1 MKWPAIVR
9 FNNSDE
15 LEIIESQSSWDAF
28 LETATADCQLI
39 LSDGAACNITIDTKP
54 FPLVTSS
61 DEIVSVDTAVA
72 LAQRHMSAHA
82 HCCVS
87 KFNAPSVEAVIAAL
101 IQLDD

>member
-9 FNNSDE
+9 FDRGDE

-28 LETATADCQLI
+28 LETADADCQLI
-39 LSDGAACNITIDTKP
+39 LSDGAVRNITIDTNR
-54 FPLVTSS
+54 FPSVTTS
-61 DEIVSVDTAVA
+61 DEAVSVDTAVE
-72 LAQRHMSAHA
+72 LAQKHMAALA

-87 KFNAPSVEAVIAAL
+87 KFSAPSVEAVIAAL